1 MIKYIDPKEI
11 GDAIQNVKS
20 DFQNLHQE
28 LLLKKQKLQEDEEE
42 EK

>member
-11 GDAIQNVKS
+11 GDAIQNAKS